1 MRDLYLIHSNDDPGY
16 NVYSL
21 RIKYDIELILV
32 SLYSLSLFC
41 FLQTHT
47 SHDTPTDVFLYYLE
61 EYPGITFD
69 TELI

>member
-32 SLYSLSLFC
+32 SLYSLSLC
-41 FLQTHT
+41 
-47 SHDTPTDVFLYYLE
+47 
-61 EYPGITFD
+61 
-69 TELI
+69 